1 MEELKAEKEHLRET
15 IAIIKEI
22 LLKEQMSLEKI
33 YSEHL
38 GSREEL
44 WRIANRKKIHI
55 HNLESSLDTPYF
67 ARIDFTFEKDGKLQ
81 TIYIGKNGIMQN
93 TNIIVTD
100 WRAPISSLYYDSE
113 VGHCSF
119 TSPEGE
125 VSGNLELKRQYEIN
139 SGNLISY
146 YDVDL
151 VSTDAL
157 LQKYLNSN
165 NDSRLKSIVSTIQ
178 KEQNEVIRRNL
189 FDNLIIQGVAGSGK
203 TTVALHRIAYLV
215 YNYRDSIKQNQYLV
229 IGPNPIFIKY
239 ISSVLPELDV
249 SSVKQCTFEGFAQNY
264 IDEEININSPD
275 KKVTQSIAGKIDN
288 DIDKFKSS
296 MNYKTML
303 DQFLQVY
310 FYSITAKDFTLD
322 DFTVLNSQKVKE
334 VFDSTY
340 TSTHI
345 SLASRIELTIEKLSR
360 IIEDNIDS
368 ITTAF
373 TDYTFQ
379 AFANLQDPKEEEKMR
394 KKIVKN
400 REELHKFCKSS
411 LRKYFAKAKIDATKL
426 YKLFISSIENY
437 DIFNYKYLKTLK
449 KDTMKNIKN
458 GCYDFEDLAS
468 LIYLQKVIAPNPE
481 YSRIRHVVVDEAQD
495 LGEFNFFVL
504 KIALPSSTFSI
515 FGDLAQSIY
524 DYRGIDNWNIVNK
537 IMFDN
542 NGRIINFKKSY
553 RTTSE
558 IMEVAD
564 EVSES
569 IGMIRSDLVVRHGKE
584 VDFTPLEQQNIPSY
598 IAGKIKEYKEKG
610 YKTIAIISKT
620 NLLSCYINDGLA
632 ELGVNIPNITLND
645 DLSEDNNKVCTISNQ
660 LAKGLEFDAVIIN
673 NANENIYSSSSN
685 LDMKLLYVAIT
696 RALHELDIVYSG
708 ELPSPLRLYLKKKD
722 NVLKLKR
729 SKG

>member
-1 MEELKAEKEHLRET
+1 MEDLKAEKEHLRET

-22 LLKEQMSLEKI
+22 LQNEQMSLEKL
-33 YSEHL
+33 YSEYL

-44 WRIANRKKIHI
+44 WSIADRKKIHI

-93 TNIIVTD
+93 TDIIVTD

-119 TSPEGE
+119 TSPEGK
-125 VSGNLELKRQYEIN
+125 VLGNLELKRQYEIN

-146 YDVDL
+146 HDVDL

-165 NDSRLKSIVSTIQ
+165 NDARLKSIVSTIQ
-178 KEQNEVIRRNL
+178 KEQNEVIRRKL

-229 IGPNPIFIKY
+229 IGPNPVFIKY

-249 SSVKQCTFEGFAQNY
+249 SSVKQCTFEDFAQNY
-264 IDEEININSPD
+264 IGEEININSSD
-275 KKVTQSIAGKIDN
+275 KKVTKSIAGKIDN

-296 MNYKTML
+296 MKYKAML

-310 FYSITAKDFTLD
+310 FCSLTAKDFTLD
-322 DFTVLNSQKVKE
+322 DFTILDSQKVKE

-340 TSTHI
+340 TSKRI

-368 ITTAF
+368 ITSSF
-373 TDYTFQ
+373 SDYAFQ
-379 AFANLQDPKEEEKMR
+379 AFANLRDSKEQDKIR
-394 KKIVKN
+394 KKIAKN

-411 LRKYFAKAKIDATKL
+411 LRKYFTKAKIDAMKL
-426 YKLFISSIENY
+426 YKLFITSIENY

-449 KDTMKNIKN
+449 KDTMQNIKK

-468 LIYLQKVIAPNPE
+468 LVYLQQVIAPNSE
-481 YSRIRHVVVDEAQD
+481 YSKIRHAVVDEAQD

-504 KIALPSSTFSI
+504 KSTLPSSTFSI

-524 DYRGIDNWNIVNK
+524 DYRGIDNWNTVNNL
-537 IMFDN
+537 MFN
-542 NGRIINFKKSY
+542 NHGTIIDFKKSY

-564 EVSES
+564 AVAEG

-584 VDFTPLEQQNIPSY
+584 VEFTPLEQQNIPSY

-620 NLLSCYINDGLA
+620 NLLSCYINDDLA

-645 DLSEDNNKVCTISNQ
+645 DLSDANNKVCTISNQ

-673 NANENIYSSSSN
+673 DASENIYASSSN

-708 ELPSPLRLYLKKKD
+708 ELSLPLRSYIKKKD
-722 NVLKLKR
+722 DTLKLQRIKN
-729 SKG
+729 

>member
-15 IAIIKEI
+15 IAIIKI

-504 KIALPSSTFSI
+504 KSALPSSTFSI

>member
-249 SSVKQCTFEGFAQNY
+249 SSVKQGTFEGFAQNY

-504 KIALPSSTFSI
+504 KSALPSSTFSI

-708 ELPSPLRLYLKKKD
+708 ELPSPLRLYLKKKIMF
-722 NVLKLKR
+722 
-729 SKG
+729 

>member
-1 MEELKAEKEHLRET
+1 MEDLKAEKEHLRET

-22 LLKEQMSLEKI
+22 LQNEQMSLEKL
-33 YSEHL
+33 YSEYL

-44 WRIANRKKIHI
+44 WSIADRKKIHI

-93 TNIIVTD
+93 TDIIVTD

-125 VSGNLELKRQYEIN
+125 VLGNLELKRQYEIN

-146 YDVDL
+146 HDVDL

-165 NDSRLKSIVSTIQ
+165 NDARLKSIVSTIQ
-178 KEQNEVIRRNL
+178 KEQNEVIRRKL

-229 IGPNPIFIKY
+229 IGPNPVFIKY

-249 SSVKQCTFEGFAQNY
+249 SSVKQCTFEDFAQNY
-264 IDEEININSPD
+264 IGEEININSSD
-275 KKVTQSIAGKIDN
+275 KKVTKSIAGKIDN

-296 MNYKTML
+296 MKYKAML

-310 FYSITAKDFTLD
+310 FCSLTAKDFTLD
-322 DFTVLNSQKVKE
+322 DFTILDSQKVKE

-340 TSTHI
+340 TSKHI
-345 SLASRIELTIEKLSR
+345 SPASRIELTIEKLSR

-368 ITTAF
+368 ITSSF
-373 TDYTFQ
+373 SDYAFQ
-379 AFANLQDPKEEEKMR
+379 AFANLRDSKEQDKIR
-394 KKIVKN
+394 KKIAKN

-411 LRKYFAKAKIDATKL
+411 LRKYFTKAKIDAMKL
-426 YKLFISSIENY
+426 YKLFITSIENY

-449 KDTMKNIKN
+449 KDTMQNIKK

-468 LIYLQKVIAPNPE
+468 LVYLQQVIAPNSE
-481 YSRIRHVVVDEAQD
+481 YSKIRHAVVDEAQD

-504 KIALPSSTFSI
+504 KSTLPSSTFSI

-524 DYRGIDNWNIVNK
+524 DYRGIDNWNTVNNL
-537 IMFDN
+537 MFN
-542 NGRIINFKKSY
+542 NQGTIIDFKKSY

-564 EVSES
+564 AVAEG

-584 VDFTPLEQQNIPSY
+584 VEFTPLEQQNIPSY

-620 NLLSCYINDGLA
+620 NLLSCYINDDLA

-645 DLSEDNNKVCTISNQ
+645 DLSDDNNKVCTISNQ

-673 NANENIYSSSSN
+673 DASENIYASSSN

-708 ELPSPLRLYLKKKD
+708 ELSLPLRSYIKKKD
-722 NVLKLKR
+722 DTLKLQRIKN
-729 SKG
+729 

>member
-264 IDEEININSPD
+264 IDEKININSPD

-340 TSTHI
+340 TSAHI

-504 KIALPSSTFSI
+504 KSALPSSTFSI

-584 VDFTPLEQQNIPSY
+584 VDFTPLDQQNIPSY

>member
-249 SSVKQCTFEGFAQNY
+249 SSVKQGTFEGFAQNY

-504 KIALPSSTFSI
+504 KSALPSSTFSI

>member
-264 IDEEININSPD
+264 IDEKININSPD

-504 KIALPSSTFSI
+504 KSTLPSSTFSI

-569 IGMIRSDLVVRHGKE
+569 IGMIHSDLVVRHGKE

-708 ELPSPLRLYLKKKD
+708 ELPSPLRLYLKKKIMF
-722 NVLKLKR
+722 
-729 SKG
+729 

>member
-504 KIALPSSTFSI
+504 KSALPSSTFSI

-708 ELPSPLRLYLKKKD
+708 ELPSPLRLYLKKKIMF
-722 NVLKLKR
+722 
-729 SKG
+729 

>member
-1 MEELKAEKEHLRET
+1 MEELKAEKEYLRET

-340 TSTHI
+340 TSNHI

-394 KKIVKN
+394 KKLSKIGKN
-400 REELHKFCKSS
+400 FIN
-411 LRKYFAKAKIDATKL
+411 FAK
-426 YKLFISSIENY
+426 
-437 DIFNYKYLKTLK
+437 
-449 KDTMKNIKN
+449 
-458 GCYDFEDLAS
+458 
-468 LIYLQKVIAPNPE
+468 
-481 YSRIRHVVVDEAQD
+481 
-495 LGEFNFFVL
+495 VL
-504 KIALPSSTFSI
+504 
-515 FGDLAQSIY
+515 
-524 DYRGIDNWNIVNK
+524 
-537 IMFDN
+537 
-542 NGRIINFKKSY
+542 
-553 RTTSE
+553 
-558 IMEVAD
+558 
-564 EVSES
+564 
-569 IGMIRSDLVVRHGKE
+569 
-584 VDFTPLEQQNIPSY
+584 
-598 IAGKIKEYKEKG
+598 
-610 YKTIAIISKT
+610 
-620 NLLSCYINDGLA
+620 
-632 ELGVNIPNITLND
+632 
-645 DLSEDNNKVCTISNQ
+645 
-660 LAKGLEFDAVIIN
+660 
-673 NANENIYSSSSN
+673 
-685 LDMKLLYVAIT
+685 
-696 RALHELDIVYSG
+696 
-708 ELPSPLRLYLKKKD
+708 
-722 NVLKLKR
+722 
-729 SKG
+729 

>member
-449 KDTMKNIKN
+449 KDTMQNIKK

-468 LIYLQKVIAPNPE
+468 LVYLQQVIAPNSE
-481 YSRIRHVVVDEAQD
+481 YSKIRHAVVDEAQD

-504 KIALPSSTFSI
+504 KSALPSSTFSI

-564 EVSES
+564 AVAEG

-584 VDFTPLEQQNIPSY
+584 VEFTPLEQQNIPSY

-708 ELPSPLRLYLKKKD
+708 ELPSPLRLYLKKKIMF
-722 NVLKLKR
+722 
-729 SKG
+729 

>member
-165 NDSRLKSIVSTIQ
+165 NDARLKSIVSTIQ
-178 KEQNEVIRRNL
+178 KEQNEVIRRKL

-229 IGPNPIFIKY
+229 IGPNPVFIKY

-249 SSVKQCTFEGFAQNY
+249 SSVKQCTFEDFAQNY
-264 IDEEININSPD
+264 IGEEININSSD
-275 KKVTQSIAGKIDN
+275 KKVTKSIAGKIDN

-296 MNYKTML
+296 MKYKAML

-310 FYSITAKDFTLD
+310 FCSLTAKDFTLD
-322 DFTVLNSQKVKE
+322 DFTILDSQKVKE

-340 TSTHI
+340 TSKHI

-368 ITTAF
+368 ITSSF
-373 TDYTFQ
+373 SDYAFQ
-379 AFANLQDPKEEEKMR
+379 AFANLRDSKEQDKIR
-394 KKIVKN
+394 KKIAKN

-411 LRKYFAKAKIDATKL
+411 LRKYFTKAKIDAMKL
-426 YKLFISSIENY
+426 YKLFITSIENY

-449 KDTMKNIKN
+449 KDTMQNIKK

-468 LIYLQKVIAPNPE
+468 LVYLQQVIAPNSE
-481 YSRIRHVVVDEAQD
+481 YSKIRHAVVDEAQD

-504 KIALPSSTFSI
+504 KSTLPSSTFSI

-620 NLLSCYINDGLA
+620 NLLSCYINDDLA

-645 DLSEDNNKVCTISNQ
+645 DLSDDNNKVCTISNQ

-673 NANENIYSSSSN
+673 DASENIYASSSN

-708 ELPSPLRLYLKKKD
+708 ELSLPLRSYIKKKD
-722 NVLKLKR
+722 DTLKLQRIKN
-729 SKG
+729 

>member
-264 IDEEININSPD
+264 IDEKININSPD

-340 TSTHI
+340 TSAHI

-504 KIALPSSTFSI
+504 KSALPSSTFSI

-584 VDFTPLEQQNIPSY
+584 VDFTPLDQQNIPSY

-708 ELPSPLRLYLKKKD
+708 ELPSPLHLYLKKKD

>member
-264 IDEEININSPD
+264 IDEKININSPD

-504 KIALPSSTFSI
+504 KSALPSSTFSI

-708 ELPSPLRLYLKKKD
+708 ELPSPLRLYLKKKIMF
-722 NVLKLKR
+722 
-729 SKG
+729 

>member
-449 KDTMKNIKN
+449 KDTMQNIKN

-504 KIALPSSTFSI
+504 KSALPSSTFSI

-584 VDFTPLEQQNIPSY
+584 VEFTPLEQQNIPSY

-620 NLLSCYINDGLA
+620 NLLSRYINDDLA

-645 DLSEDNNKVCTISNQ
+645 DLSDDNNKVCTISNQ